1 MFSGG
6 DPVNGKSLTNDVIKT
21 FVLMSA
27 PGLGLL
33 SILGCGGGGGDD
45 LPPLPGKDGNV
56 DRTQDD
62 AQQADDGG
70 VGEEAGVGDDAGVD
84 ALPPDAIGDE
94 DAGQADAALSEDA
107 AASDGGVPDS
117 PVADAATTDTYVG
130 DAPVPVDGGADG
142 QAQGASFFCMA
153 TAEDRYGM
161 KYATYFESKSPTVQV
176 GGDWSGDMQ
185 FQATN
190 GTLQTLINAR
200 RSERAATWP
209 QDGQTIPAYAN
220 NLTATYFARFTK
232 TGSGTAIFRLD
243 SYPYNLP
250 TAANATVLPITWAD
264 AMGLPMTIDPSTYN
278 EVYAT
283 SLPALEMGVSCL
295 IDPACQHFQGQVAK
309 NDANWPITNQPDF
322 ATLNI
327 KCDKI

>member
-1 MFSGG
+1 
-6 DPVNGKSLTNDVIKT
+6 V
-21 FVLMSA
+21 
-27 PGLGLL
+27 
-33 SILGCGGGGGDD
+33 
-45 LPPLPGKDGNV
+45 
-56 DRTQDD
+56 QD
-62 AQQADDGG
+62 
-70 VGEEAGVGDDAGVD
+70 
-84 ALPPDAIGDE
+84 
-94 DAGQADAALSEDA
+94 SY
-107 AASDGGVPDS
+107 
-117 PVADAATTDTYVG
+117 VADTASTDSYVG
-130 DAPVPVDGGADG
+130 DAPTPVDGGADG

-161 KYATYFESKSPTVQV
+161 KYAMYFESKSPTVPAS
-176 GGDWSGDMQ
+176 GDWSGDMQ
-185 FQATN
+185 LNNTPQS
-190 GTLQTLINAR
+190 LVNAR

-232 TGSGTAIFRLD
+232 TGSTTAIFKLG

-250 TAANATVLPITWAD
+250 TAANATILPMTWAD